1 MHHKKHTRHTA
12 LSGKDNFSVTVNPNV
27 DYAFIA
33 SLVVLFDVVDRQESP
48 KGIGSDNFEAA
59 HIVHG
64 LVQ

>member
-1 MHHKKHTRHTA
+1 MQHKKHTRHTA
-12 LSGKDNFSVTVNPNV
+12 LSGNDSFSVTVKPNI

-59 HIVHG
+59 HVTQG
-64 LVQ
+64 LFQ